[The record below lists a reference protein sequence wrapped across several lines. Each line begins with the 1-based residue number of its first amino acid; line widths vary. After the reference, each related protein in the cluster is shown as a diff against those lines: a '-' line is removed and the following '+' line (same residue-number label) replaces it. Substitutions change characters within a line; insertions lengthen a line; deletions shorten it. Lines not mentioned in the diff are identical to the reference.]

1 MALMARGALVALVLT
16 SVVGVHAFGSAPVS
30 VRDID
35 GHTWTPLSPREGETN
50 LVLFL
55 GVDCPISARYAP
67 EIGRIADAYT
77 AKGVHTFFVF
87 PDAGVTDAA
96 VRKHLRDFYPALTVP
111 AIVDRTFAITAS
123 VGANVTPEAAV
134 YTAAGRVY
142 RGRVD
147 DLYVSLGQNR
157 QAPTVHD
164 LRLALDAAIA
174 GKPAPHATTNAVGC
188 FIERPH
194 DK

>member
-1 MALMARGALVALVLT
+1 MVALLLT
-16 SVVGVHAFGSAPVS
+16 WALGVQTLGAAPVT
-30 VRDID
+30 VRDLD
-35 GHTWTPLSPREGETN
+35 GHAWTPLAPAKGETN
-50 LVLFL
+50 LIVFL

-67 EIGRIADAYT
+67 EIGRIAGAYA
-77 AKGVHTFFVF
+77 AKGVHTFFIF

-96 VRKHLRDFYPALTVP
+96 VRKHLHDFYPALTVP
-111 AIVDRTFAITAS
+111 AIVDKTFAITAA

-134 YTAAGRVY
+134 YTSAGRVY

-174 GKPAPHATTNAVGC
+174 GTPAPHATTNAVGC

-194 DK
+194 GK

>member
-1 MALMARGALVALVLT
+1 MARGALIALVLAT
-16 SVVGVHAFGSAPVS
+16 TLGVRLFGPAPVT
-30 VRDID
+30 VHDLD
-35 GHTWTPLSPREGETN
+35 GHAWTPLSPAKGETN
-50 LVLFL
+50 LVVFL

-67 EIGRIADAYT
+67 EIGRIASGYA
-77 AKGVHTFFVF
+77 AKGVHTFLVF
-87 PDAGVTDAA
+87 PDASVPDAA
-96 VRKHLRDFYPALTVP
+96 VRKHLHDFYPALGVP
-111 AIVDRTFAITAS
+111 AIVDKTFTLVTA

-134 YTAAGRVY
+134 YTSAGRVY

-164 LRLALDAAIA
+164 LRLALDATLA
-174 GKPAPHATTNAVGC
+174 GTPAPHATTNAVGC

-194 DK
+194 AK